1 MSVSRLQRLV
11 AMGPKTQSFPSWTE
25 PGTDA
30 RHTPAPAPQEKR
42 KEGVDNPGV
51 PVEYTQRMAR
61 SQKVVP
67 VKLNG
72 EQITALD
79 LFVER
84 AGLNGRSHALRVL
97 AGPYLTSI
105 IKATETK
112 STRKAWWALVK
123 AQKEVND
130 LMKSANSNEAK
141 TGQQTFTEQLDPQPA

>member
-1 MSVSRLQRLV
+1 MSVSTPQRAV

-25 PGTDA
+25 PGTSSQHA
-30 RHTPAPAPQEKR
+30 PAHAPQEKR
-42 KEGVDNPGV
+42 KEGVDTPGV
-51 PVEYTQRMAR
+51 PVEYTQPMPR

-72 EQITALD
+72 EQIAALD

-97 AGPYLTSI
+97 AGPYISSI
-105 IKATETK
+105 ITATETK
-112 STRKAWWALVK
+112 SAAKAWWALVK

-130 LMKSANSNEAK
+130 LMKVANSNEAK
-141 TGQQTFTEQLDPQPA
+141 TGQQTFTEQLDPLPA